1 MRAMRRVRRA
11 AFALVLAALV
21 HASVRAESPAREC
34 PPRAAAA
41 IASVATLVAD
51 FGAPVVLV
59 EAERPERS
67 DDRRAVAFVLARLAE
82 CGVVTIDGE
91 AFRARRREVA
101 DSVAGVSSEGARA
114 ALDRMEADFVLRVSI
129 AVSDAGN
136 LDSYGLRIVRRSCAL
151 APSLIRCS
159 DSSALAIA
167 AVSADGGSASAQ
179 LAVESATQIAALELA
194 LAVTEAACADWRAVR
209 DGARP
214 WLVEFS
220 GQSSPEDAMEALGS
234 GDATL
239 LEHVERGRTMVSAS
253 AASAGRMAQRFEAS
267 VRLRRPGFIRVD
279 VARSDQGPGPSMP
292 TWISIAAVGAVACV
306 FGLWAFLRHSEAAPP
321 S

>member
-1 MRAMRRVRRA
+1 
-11 AFALVLAALV
+11 
-21 HASVRAESPAREC
+21 
-34 PPRAAAA
+34 
-41 IASVATLVAD
+41 
-51 FGAPVVLV
+51 
-59 EAERPERS
+59 
-67 DDRRAVAFVLARLAE
+67 
-82 CGVVTIDGE
+82 
-91 AFRARRREVA
+91 
-101 DSVAGVSSEGARA
+101 VAGVSSEGARA

-306 FGLWAFLRHSEAAPP
+306 LGLWAFLRHSEAAPP